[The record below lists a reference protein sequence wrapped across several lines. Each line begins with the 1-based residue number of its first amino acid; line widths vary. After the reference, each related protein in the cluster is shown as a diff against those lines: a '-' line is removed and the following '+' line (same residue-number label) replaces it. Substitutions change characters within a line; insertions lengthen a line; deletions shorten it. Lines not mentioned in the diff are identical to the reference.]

1 MGTGWSQQVSDR
13 LSLTTSHEELGRQA
27 RWGLGGLH
35 CLGSTEGNRCAHL
48 GQRGLPCSGRIMKRA
63 CHKATDKV
71 LHAAGI
77 LPLSSLCPSLRVLAC
92 VGPLTQTSMSLHP
105 LVPSVHTWL
114 WPVFSERVSIPLTH
128 LAMPHQLSSPHSRW
142 RTACASCGTCPTTCT
157 RRYLGLTGT
166 RRLSLG
172 PRAVLR
178 APSAG
183 GGMTLAAL
191 VARRPKVGLG
201 YHFRTT
207 PPCSPA
213 ECSPYP

>member
-1 MGTGWSQQVSDR
+1 MDLPQ
-13 LSLTTSHEELGRQA
+13 SHRQ
-27 RWGLGGLH
+27 GP
-35 CLGSTEGNRCAHL
+35 T
-48 GQRGLPCSGRIMKRA
+48 CSKYF
-63 CHKATDKV
+63 T
-71 LHAAGI
+71 LF
-77 LPLSSLCPSLRVLAC
+77 LPLPIPEGSCLCGPPSSDFHVS
-92 VGPLTQTSMSLHP
+92 TT

-114 WPVFSERVSIPLTH
+114 WTVFSERVSIPLTH
-128 LAMPHQLSSPHSRW
+128 VAMPHQLSSPHSQW

-183 GGMTLAAL
+183 GGMMLAAL

-213 ECSPYP
+213 ECSSYP